1 MVLHLGVDEKSD
13 KIKLESTAYN
23 EATFRI
29 PDQSAW
35 KPQGVPI
42 NSEEELDFCRTT
54 PLPVGKLAESL
65 SKYDVLVSQ
74 DAGRY
79 VCNYTYFI
87 SLEEAA
93 KRQNIYPLFV
103 HVPLFSKVSKV
114 TQLACLE
121 ELFVQLG
128 TCLVEK
134 EMTTETQKM
143 K

>member
-1 MVLHLGVDEKSD
+1 MLHLGVDEKCD

-42 NSEEELDFCRTT
+42 NSEEELDFVRTT

-79 VCNYTYFI
+79 VCNYTYYI

-93 KRQNIYPLFV
+93 KRSKIYPLFV
-103 HVPLFSKVSKV
+103 HVPLFSQVPKE
-114 TQLACLE
+114 TQLAFLE
-121 ELFVQLG
+121 ELFVQLE
-128 TCLVEK
+128 TCLAEEK
-134 EMTTETQKM
+134 MTKKIHEIE
-143 K
+143 